1 MTTVEPPT
9 APALTDA
16 ASVEE
21 SPLQVLSVEVI
32 PDAITEA
39 RSGERL
45 RRLEQ
50 RRRLVREQLLAVLV
64 LFVALAVTVAVLAM
78 QWLDSTGGLH

>member
-21 SPLQVLSVEVI
+21 SPVI